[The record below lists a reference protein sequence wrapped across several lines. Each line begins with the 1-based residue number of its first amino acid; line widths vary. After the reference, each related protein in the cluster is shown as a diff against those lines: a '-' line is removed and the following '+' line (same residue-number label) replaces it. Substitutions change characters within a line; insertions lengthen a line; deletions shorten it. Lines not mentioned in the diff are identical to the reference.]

1 MHNKFLFVF
10 CSFRF
15 LLRLFFFSCVR
26 VCLFTRAE
34 HRVSFDA
41 SLLKCPL
48 YRRIFFAHMQSLL
61 QITFMYISITC
72 TSYVLCE
79 CVCVC
84 HTSGYIFVF
93 FVQIYLCDFICCWT
107 IHINERTNTR
117 ITLWFCC
124 CCCVLCLA
132 IVAIS
137 TLLLS
142 LSLHEKPSCCILCS
156 LCLHKFKY
164 NKSVKKKKK
173 KWKKY
178 YTRLNS
184 RSALVLFV
192 YNCGDSL

>member
-1 MHNKFLFVF
+1 MFRIEKDTNFVHNNFLFGVQFFSLFSFSF
-10 CSFRF
+10 CFF
-15 LLRLFFFSCVR
+15 CCCFFSCVR

-34 HRVSFDA
+34 HYVSFDA

-72 TSYVLCE
+72 TSYVHYYE
-79 CVCVC
+79 CVC
-84 HTSGYIFVF
+84 GYIFVF
-93 FVQIYLCDFICCWT
+93 FVQIYLCDFVCCRT
-107 IHINERTNTR
+107 IHINERTNTL
-117 ITLWFCC
+117 IPLWFC

-137 TLLLS
+137 TLLLLS
-142 LSLHEKPSCCILCS
+142 LSLHEKLSCCILCS

-173 KWKKY
+173 
-178 YTRLNS
+178 
-184 RSALVLFV
+184 
-192 YNCGDSL
+192 